1 MTSQENQ
8 PRSKN
13 YDCLYAVGHQ
23 STDLYLTY
31 CGFENCSPTHSFGPV
46 WRNEYVI
53 HFISGGHGYLQIED
67 TEYELNANQAFLV
80 PAQVT
85 TYYHADPD
93 NPYQYTWIGFAGKKA
108 AQYLAGT
115 PLSIEHPIC
124 NLPIPVSEFYMIIQK
139 ILHDREH
146 TLANDIKRTAYL
158 YQILSILT
166 SISQST
172 IDTNMPSVHSPEDY
186 VNLALSFIKKNY
198 DHICVADIVDYIG
211 ITRSWLYTLFKKKL
225 NTSPQEYL
233 ISYRLEKSTQLLRD
247 TSLSVADIAA
257 RIGYMDT
264 LTFSKA
270 FKKNFSVT
278 PAQYRK
284 LYFEKGEF

>member
-1 MTSQENQ
+1 
-8 PRSKN
+8 
-13 YDCLYAVGHQ
+13 
-23 STDLYLTY
+23 
-31 CGFENCSPTHSFGPV
+31 
-46 WRNEYVI
+46 
-53 HFISGGHGYLQIED
+53 
-67 TEYELNANQAFLV
+67 
-80 PAQVT
+80 
-85 TYYHADPD
+85 
-93 NPYQYTWIGFAGKKA
+93 
-108 AQYLAGT
+108 
-115 PLSIEHPIC
+115 
-124 NLPIPVSEFYMIIQK
+124 MIIQK
-139 ILHDREH
+139 ILHNRKS

-211 ITRSWLYTLFKKKL
+211 ITRSWLYTLFKKRL

-257 RIGYMDT
+257 RIGYVDT

>member
-1 MTSQENQ
+1 MASQESK
-8 PRSKN
+8 PSSKN

-23 STDLYLTY
+23 TTDLYLTY

-67 TEYELNANQAFLV
+67 TEYELNTTQAFLV

-93 NPYQYTWIGFAGKKA
+93 NPYQYAWIGFSGKKA
-108 AQYLAGT
+108 ALYLEGT
-115 PLSIEHPIC
+115 PLSKEHPIC
-124 NLPIPVSEFYMIIQK
+124 ALTTPVSEFYTIILKMLQ
-139 ILHDREH
+139 DRKH
-146 TLANDIKRTAYL
+146 TLSNDIKRTAYL
-158 YQILSILT
+158 YHILSILSST
-166 SISQST
+166 SQINT
-172 IDTNMPSVHSPEDY
+172 DDNMPSVYSPEDY
-186 VNLALSFIKKNY
+186 INLALSFIKKNY

-211 ITRSWLYTLFKKKL
+211 ITRSWLYTLFKKRL

-247 TSLSVADIAA
+247 TEFSVTDIAA
-257 RIGYMDT
+257 MIGYVDT

-284 LYFEKGEF
+284 LYFEKGEL